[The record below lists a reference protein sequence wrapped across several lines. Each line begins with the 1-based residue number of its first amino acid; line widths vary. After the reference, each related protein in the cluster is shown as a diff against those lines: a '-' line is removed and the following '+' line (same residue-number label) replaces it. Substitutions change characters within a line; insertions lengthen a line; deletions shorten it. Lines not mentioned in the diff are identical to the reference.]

1 MTTIGCGDHFYAN
14 FMAALEE
21 FLVTTVFTVI
31 IAPTRIKPHTRIK
44 AQSKIICRNY
54 LWPILE
60 LRPITDW
67 ILERLRS
74 ILIKVWDKPLENLE
88 KGNNP
93 TKADE
98 TENEKNELFI
108 LDSADYWF
116 LVSFHILHLLRV
128 NSSSVERCFPFLWE
142 GGFHRF
148 WIFGRT
154 ERRTVTKTAEP

>member
-1 MTTIGCGDHFYAN
+1 
-14 FMAALEE
+14 MA
-21 FLVTTVFTVI
+21 
-31 IAPTRIKPHTRIK
+31 HTRIK
-44 AQSKIICRNY
+44 AHN
-54 LWPILE
+54 
-60 LRPITDW
+60 
-67 ILERLRS
+67 RS
-74 ILIKVWDKPLENLE
+74 NFGEVAFHFDKSMDKPLENLE

-116 LVSFHILHLLRV
+116 LVFFHILHLLRV

-148 WIFGRT
+148 
-154 ERRTVTKTAEP
+154 